1 MSNFRNVSY
10 SEPCPICGKP
20 DWCSIQ
26 YVEGGEKLHYCRRV
40 LSGDNI
46 ISRVTGETFVFI
58 KQTKD
63 GSCMYKE
70 EQAYLASREEWMK
83 NNKGQGGQGSRPAE
97 RKTVASPEPQP
108 VRSNEIIEPLEN
120 RQLDKIYRK
129 FLSKL
134 QLQKNHVQYF
144 RKEKWPNELILKSR
158 VKSMPPT
165 SKEERNGITR
175 TRIAAELI
183 KEFGSLEGVPGFYEG
198 PDGKWTFTGANGIL
212 IPLYDHEGNMYR
224 LRLRLDH
231 PEVDENGKEKN
242 KYKNFSSYFEVEGAK
257 GQMMNSFRKGCRAGS
272 HIGLYETP
280 DRDDYTICYI
290 TEGEKKSLFANYVLH
305 NPIISLPGVNSFNK
319 VLETL
324 VDDFTVLDYL
334 SGKGCR
340 MIIIAYDADK
350 YVNEAVLMY
359 EKKLVELL
367 TSKNFQIALA
377 FWNPGFG
384 KGLDDILSI
393 DVRPNY
399 ELVKA

>member
-1 MSNFRNVSY
+1 MSTFRNVSY

-26 YVEGGEKLHYCRRV
+26 FVEGGEKLHYCRRV

-70 EQAYLASREEWMK
+70 EQAFLAFKEEWMK
-83 NNKGQGGQGSRPAE
+83 NNHNGHGAKPAE
-97 RKTVASPEPQP
+97 SKPTKTPEPEP
-108 VRSNEIIEPLEN
+108 LHPNGTFAPLEN
-120 RQLDKIYRK
+120 RKLDKIYRR
-129 FLSKL
+129 FLEKL
-134 QLQKNHVQYF
+134 QLQKNHVHYL
-144 RKEKWPNELILKSR
+144 RKEGWPNELILKSR

-165 SKEERNGITR
+165 NKEDRFGATRSRIT
-175 TRIAAELI
+175 AELI
-183 KEFGSLEGVPGFYEG
+183 KEFGPLEGVPGFYEG
-198 PDGKWTFTGANGIL
+198 SGGKWTFTGGSGIL

-231 PEVDENGKEKN
+231 PEIDESGKEKN
-242 KYKNFSSYFEVEGAK
+242 KYKNFSSYFEVEGTK
-257 GQMMNSFRKGCRAGS
+257 GQIMNSFRKGCRSGS

-280 DRDDYTICYI
+280 EKDDYTICYI
-290 TEGEKKSLFANYVLH
+290 TEGEKKSIYANYVLH
-305 NPIISLPGVNSFNK
+305 NPIVSLPGVNSFNK

-324 VDDFTVLDYL
+324 ADDFTALDYL
-334 SGKGCR
+334 SAKGCR
-340 MIIIAYDADK
+340 MIIVAYDADK
-350 YVNEAVLMY
+350 YVNEAVLLY

-367 TSKNFQIALA
+367 TSRNFQIALA